1 MRPALTI
8 LLLWAAL
15 PASAQTVDVG
25 DKFSFIRSIHIAEN
39 EVAGE
44 AICIGC
50 SIRVDGALTGEAI
63 AVGGNVTVNGTIE
76 GEVIVAGGDVT
87 LGPGAQV
94 GGEIVAV
101 GGYFARDSTATV
113 AGEVEVAMSF
123 VHTPGQRA
131 LHWPGG
137 LLLLGVN
144 WVVALF
150 GGGVL
155 KRPRLEG
162 LAGALG
168 RHRLLTP
175 LIGVGALALT
185 IVLGLTTEYLGRFE
199 DWGDWL
205 FLILLLGG
213 SLIGVVG
220 VAFLAG
226 RLMVGDG
233 PVWRVMVTGAATVT
247 LIQLMPVV
255 GFFFVAVLFVLGFGL
270 SVVSGMGSSP
280 DWLIERLARSRS

>member
-1 MRPALTI
+1 
-8 LLLWAAL
+8 
-15 PASAQTVDVG
+15 
-25 DKFSFIRSIHIAEN
+25 
-39 EVAGE
+39 
-44 AICIGC
+44 
-50 SIRVDGALTGEAI
+50 
-63 AVGGNVTVNGTIE
+63 
-76 GEVIVAGGDVT
+76 
-87 LGPGAQV
+87 
-94 GGEIVAV
+94 
-101 GGYFARDSTATV
+101 
-113 AGEVEVAMSF
+113 MSF

-185 IVLGLTTEYLGRFE
+185 IVLGSTTEYLGRFE
-199 DWGDWL
+199 NWGDWL

-213 SLIGVVG
+213 SLIGVVS

-233 PVWRVMVTGAATVT
+233 PVWRVMVTGAAAIT

-280 DWLIERLARSRS
+280 DWLIERLAARAASR